1 MKKMLA
7 MLLAVAMIVACFAGC
22 QSNAPVD
29 TNQPADSQQPTDSNQ
44 PTDTTAPEPVQP
56 ESNVGPDGREFADEQ
71 VYRTLYSSEVTTMNY
86 LVSGTTYELV
96 VGANTIDSLVEND
109 PYGNIVPCA
118 AESWESEDE
127 TVTLI
132 VPAVKKLNDNGELE
146 LVSERTTEEANG
158 QKWTFHLRAGQYW
171 YDADGN
177 QKDPVTAN
185 DYVAAARYVCDS
197 AMDCSNSYLMDG
209 WIVNA
214 TERLGYTAALLAE
227 PVEQGKEEGKDQDIV
242 IDADGVIWEGKDW
255 DEDKGVYT
263 TWVEIPLTNP
273 EDLGVEAADD
283 NTLVYHLVKPRP
295 YFPTA
300 LQFGT
305 YWPAPA
311 ALLAELGENYALDN
325 YSMWFNGAYILS
337 TFKPQEKRIYT
348 KNVNNWDAEHIYIES
363 IEQTY
368 NAEASTIAPELFL
381 RGEVDYAD
389 IGSDIVA
396 DWLSDPEKSQM
407 ISSSRVTGDY
417 SYFFGF
423 NFEPTFDAEYEPE
436 NWVIA
441 VNNENFRKAVF
452 HGIDRDGY
460 LAAKYP
466 GDDPEIHK
474 INTITP
480 KGFSVNN
487 GKDFVMYGGLAK
499 YTETESFNEQLALE
513 YRDKAKT
520 ELEAAGCKFPIKVPV
535 NYNPSSSSWGNATVV
550 LEQQLENLLGADF
563 IDIIIVEYAGGSGF
577 LDATRR
583 NGNYALQEL
592 NWGADFMDPETWAD
606 PFERENSYNF
616 FCHDTENYR
625 VFQNTK
631 TAETNAL
638 IDQYYA
644 LVDEARTKTGDMDE
658 RFEAFAAA
666 ESFYI
671 DHAIVVPGFISGGS
685 YCATKLNGFEGQYAM
700 MGQSSSRYKG
710 QHLYKTAMSQ
720 DMFDAQYN
728 EWYASMGN

>member
-368 NAEASTIAPELFL
+368 NTEASTIAPELFL

-520 ELEAAGCKFPIKVPV
+520 ELEAAGCKFPIKVPI
-535 NYNPSSSSWGNATVV
+535 NYNSSSGTWGNATVV
-550 LEQQLENLLGADF
+550 LEQQLEDLLGADF
-563 IDIIIVEYAGGSGF
+563 IDIIVVSYSGNSF
-577 LDATRR
+577 LKETRR

-616 FCHDTENYR
+616 FCHDTDTYNVYR
-625 VFQNTK
+625 DTK
-631 TAETNAL
+631 TEETNAL

>member
-44 PTDTTAPEPVQP
+44 PTDTTTPEPVQP

-214 TERLGYTAALLAE
+214 TERLDYTAALLAE

-452 HGIDRDGY
+452 HGIDRDSY
-460 LAAKYP
+460 LAAKFP

-474 INTITP
+474 INTVTP

-487 GKDFVMYGGLAK
+487 GKDYVMYGGLAK

-520 ELEAAGCKFPIKVPV
+520 ELEAAGCKFPIKVPI
-535 NYNPSSSSWGNATVV
+535 NYNSSSGTWGNATVV

-563 IDIIIVEYAGGSGF
+563 IDIIVVSYSGNSF
-577 LDATRR
+577 LKETRR

-616 FCHDTENYR
+616 FCHDTDTYNVYR
-625 VFQNTK
+625 DTK
-631 TAETNAL
+631 TEETNAL

>member
-44 PTDTTAPEPVQP
+44 PTDTTTPEPVQP

-86 LVSGTTYELV
+86 LVSGATYELA

-214 TERLGYTAALLAE
+214 TERLDYTAALLAE

-273 EDLGVEAADD
+273 EDLSVEAVDE

-389 IGSDIVA
+389 ISSDIVA

-407 ISSSRVTGDY
+407 ISSSRVTGNY

-474 INTITP
+474 INTVTP

-499 YTETESFNEQLALE
+499 YTETESFNEQLAVE

-520 ELEAAGCKFPIKVPV
+520 ELEAAGCKFPIKVPI
-535 NYNPSSSSWGNATVV
+535 NYNSSSSSWGNATVV

-563 IDIIIVEYAGGSGF
+563 IDIIVVSYSGNSF
-577 LDATRR
+577 LKETRR

-616 FCHDTENYR
+616 FCHDTDTYNVYR
-625 VFQNTK
+625 DTK
-631 TAETNAL
+631 TEESNAL

>member
-1 MKKMLA
+1 MKKTLA
-7 MLLAVAMIVACFAGC
+7 MLLAVMMIVACFAGC
-22 QSNAPVD
+22 QGTTPANTD
-29 TNQPADSQQPTDSNQ
+29 QPGGTETQQPTESTQ
-44 PTDTTAPEPVQP
+44 PTEAPVEPEP
-56 ESNVGPDGREFADEQ
+56 ESNIGPDGREFADEQ
-71 VYRTLYSSEVTTMNY
+71 VYRSLYSSEVTTMNY

-109 PYGNIVPCA
+109 TYGNILPCG
-118 AESWESEDE
+118 AESWEVSEDGL
-127 TVTLI
+127 T
-132 VPAVKKLNDNGELE
+132 
-146 LVSERTTEEANG
+146 
-158 QKWTFHLRAGQYW
+158 WTFHLRAGQYW

-197 AMDCSNSYLMDG
+197 AMDSNNSYLMDG

-214 TERLGYTAALLAE
+214 EELINYTAAQLAE
-227 PVEQGKEEGKDQDIV
+227 PVEQGTEAGEDQDIV
-242 IDADGVIWEGKDW
+242 VDANGILYEGSDW
-255 DEDKGVYT
+255 NEETEKYD
-263 TWVEIPLTNP
+263 TWTEIPAVTP
-273 EDLGVEAADD
+273 EDLGVEAVDD
-283 NTLVYHLVKPRP
+283 LTLVYHMVKPRP
-295 YFPTA
+295 YFLTA

-311 ALLAELGENYALDN
+311 SLLAELGDAYGLDN

-337 TFKPQEKRIYT
+337 EFKPQEKRIYT
-348 KNVNNWDAEHIYIES
+348 KNVNNWDAEHIYIER
-363 IEQTY
+363 IEQICNT
-368 NAEASTIAPELFL
+368 EAATLEPEMFL
-381 RGEVDYAD
+381 RGEVDGAG

-407 ISSSRVTGDY
+407 ISTTRVTGDY

-423 NFEPTFDAEYEPE
+423 NFEPKFDAEYEPE

-460 LAAKYP
+460 IAAKYP
-466 GDDPEIHK
+466 GDDPSIHK
-474 INTITP
+474 INTVTP

-487 GKDFVMYGGLAK
+487 GKDYVFYGGLAK
-499 YTETESFNEQLALE
+499 YTENDSFDPELAVQF
-513 YRDKAKT
+513 RDAAKA

-535 NYNPSSSSWGNATVV
+535 NYNTNSTTWANCTVV
-550 LEQQLENLLGADF
+550 LEQQLEELLGADF
-563 IDIIIVEYAGGSGF
+563 IDIIVVPYSGSSF
-577 LDATRR
+577 LNETRR

-606 PFERENSYNF
+606 PFDHKNSYNF
-616 FCHDTENYR
+616 FCNETLEQDGINQY
-625 VFQNTK
+625 TK
-631 TAETNAL
+631 TEETAAL
-638 IDQYYA
+638 IDQYFE
-644 LVDEARTKTGDMDE
+644 LVAAAREETGDMDA
-658 RFEAFAAA
+658 RYEAFAAA

-685 YCATKLNGFEGQYAM
+685 YQATKLNGFEGQYAM

-710 QHLYKTAMSQ
+710 QHVYKTAMSQ
-720 DMFDAQYN
+720 DMFDAQYA
-728 EWYASMGN
+728 EWTAAMEG

>member
-44 PTDTTAPEPVQP
+44 PTDTTTPEPVQP

-214 TERLGYTAALLAE
+214 TERLDYTAALLAE

-283 NTLVYHLVKPRP
+283 NTLVYHLVKTRP

-474 INTITP
+474 INTVTP

-487 GKDFVMYGGLAK
+487 GKDYVMYGGLAK

-520 ELEAAGCKFPIKVPV
+520 ELEAAGCKFPIKVPI
-535 NYNPSSSSWGNATVV
+535 NYNSSSGTWGNATVV

-563 IDIIIVEYAGGSGF
+563 IDIIVVSYSGNSF
-577 LDATRR
+577 LKETRR

-616 FCHDTENYR
+616 FCHDTDTYNVYR
-625 VFQNTK
+625 DTK
-631 TAETNAL
+631 TEETNAL

>member
-520 ELEAAGCKFPIKVPV
+520 ELEAAGFKFPIKVPI
-535 NYNPSSSSWGNATVV
+535 NYNSSSGTWGNATVV
-550 LEQQLENLLGADF
+550 LEQQLEDLLGADF
-563 IDIIIVEYAGGSGF
+563 IDIIVVSYSGNSF
-577 LDATRR
+577 LKETRR

-616 FCHDTENYR
+616 FCHDTDTYNFYR
-625 VFQNTK
+625 DTK
-631 TAETNAL
+631 TEETNAL

>member
-44 PTDTTAPEPVQP
+44 PTDTTTPEPVQP

-368 NAEASTIAPELFL
+368 NTEASTIAPELFL

-389 IGSDIVA
+389 IGSDMVA

-644 LVDEARTKTGDMDE
+644 LVDEARTKTADMDE